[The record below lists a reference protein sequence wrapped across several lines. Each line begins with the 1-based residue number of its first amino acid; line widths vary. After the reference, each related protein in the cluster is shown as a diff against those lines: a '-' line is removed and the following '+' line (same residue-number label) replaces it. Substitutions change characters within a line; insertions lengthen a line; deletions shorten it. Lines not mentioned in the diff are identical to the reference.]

1 MAIAL
6 IDADIAVYRVGWACE
21 DEDDEAVVART
32 LHSFICDVLAFS
44 KDTEA
49 FEAFI
54 TGSSSENF
62 RHKYAVTEPYKGN
75 RGGNTKPKW
84 YERIREM
91 LVENYG
97 ADVSVGQEA
106 DDSIGIRFV
115 ELDGEGVIC
124 SIDKDFDQF
133 AGAHYNPVKRLNY
146 TVTPEEAQLN
156 FYCQFV
162 EGDKV
167 DNIIGVKGIGKV
179 TARKLMEGKTEV
191 EMFNVAI
198 EQLGSRERAVEN
210 GMLLYLRHYPDEIW
224 SPPDETETE

>member
-21 DEDDEAVVART
+21 GEDNEAAVART
-32 LHSFICDVLAFS
+32 LHSFICDALAFS
-44 KDTEA
+44 KDTDRY
-49 FEAFI
+49 EAFI
-54 TGSSSENF
+54 TGKGSENF

-75 RGGNTKPKW
+75 RGGNAKPKW
-84 YERIREM
+84 YDRIREL
-91 LVENYG
+91 LVDVYG
-97 ADVSVGQEA
+97 ASVSVGEEA
-106 DDSIGIRFV
+106 DDAIGIRFT

-133 AGAHYNPVKRLNY
+133 AGAHYNPVKRINY
-146 TVTPEEAQLN
+146 DVTEEEALLN

-179 TARKLMEGKTEV
+179 TSRKMLEGKTEI
-191 EMFNVAI
+191 EMFNTVA
-198 EQLGSRERAVEN
+198 EALGSYDRAVEN
-210 GMLLYLRHYPDEIW
+210 GILLYLRHKPNEIW
-224 SPPDETETE
+224 SPPVEAEET